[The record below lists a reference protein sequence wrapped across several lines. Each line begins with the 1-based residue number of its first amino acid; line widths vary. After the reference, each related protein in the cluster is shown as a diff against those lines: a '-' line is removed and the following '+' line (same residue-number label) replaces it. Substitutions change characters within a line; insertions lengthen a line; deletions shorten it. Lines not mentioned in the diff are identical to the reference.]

1 MRFRMLMQFIREGL
15 TVLAILRR
23 YLTSFDEKLRIEIK
37 KNVQI
42 SHSTLIN
49 FNIFSSQKL
58 SLLLKKYH
66 SLKLK
71 ADLMVIL

>member
-37 KNVQI
+37 KNIQI
-42 SHSTLIN
+42 SH
-49 FNIFSSQKL
+49 
-58 SLLLKKYH
+58 
-66 SLKLK
+66 
-71 ADLMVIL
+71 